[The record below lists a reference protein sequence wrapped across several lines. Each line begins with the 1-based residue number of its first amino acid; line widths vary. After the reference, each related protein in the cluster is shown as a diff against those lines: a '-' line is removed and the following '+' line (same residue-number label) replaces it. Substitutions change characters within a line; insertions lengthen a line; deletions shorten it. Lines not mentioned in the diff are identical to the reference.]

1 MADVPETIE
10 HGRVTWS
17 GFQAVADTDDPGQVP
32 DMLPVSGTITFSPG
46 AAHAISLPVTT
57 ADGVVFVRR
66 VVATIADG
74 VLVDA
79 DGEPGVTLVA
89 SSLDSATPGYFSWYA
104 SFTIDGVPRMA
115 WPSTVE
121 FSLPAGETVDL
132 KALAPL
138 PAGDITG
145 QIAAYIAT
153 LRSHPGGLAGLDAD
167 GDVID
172 ADGNKIT
179 GGGGPSGPVEWDDVV
194 DKPTWAPVAF
204 SGSYNS
210 LTDRPTIPTVPS
222 TLPPTPGSVTAESMA
237 TGLVAMTSAERTR
250 LASAASTSDVAAVEG
265 DVEGVATRTTT
276 LEGNYTTL
284 AGNMDN
290 LGGRVSDLEGETS
303 SLDARVDA
311 LEATA
316 TIPTIILGPGED
328 IPEGTEPPAIIYRR
342 S

>member
-10 HGRVTWS
+10 HGRVTWT

-32 DMLPVSGTITFSPG
+32 DMLPVSGTVTFSPG
-46 AAHAISLPVTT
+46 AAHAISLPVVT
-57 ADGVVFVRR
+57 ADGVMFVRR
-66 VVATIADG
+66 VVASIVDG

-79 DGEPGVTLVA
+79 DGNPGVPLVA
-89 SSLDSATPGYFSWYA
+89 SSLNEATPGYFSWYA

-121 FSLPAGETVDL
+121 FSLPAGDTVDL
-132 KALAPL
+132 KDLAPL

-153 LRSHPGGLAGLDAD
+153 LRGHPGGLAGLDAD

-172 ADGNKIT
+172 ANGNKIT
-179 GGGGPSGPVEWDDVV
+179 GGGGPSGPVEWDDVQ

-204 SGSYNS
+204 SGSYGDLS
-210 LTDRPTIPTVPS
+210 DRPVIPEVPA
-222 TLPPTPGSVTAESMA
+222 TLPPTPGSVTQASMA

-250 LASAASTSDVAAVEG
+250 LASSASTADVAAVEG
-265 DVEGVATRTTT
+265 DVDGVATRTTT
-276 LEGNYTTL
+276 LEGNYVTL

-290 LGGRVSDLEGETS
+290 LGGRVVDLEGEAST
-303 SLDARVDA
+303 LDARVTA
-311 LEATA
+311 LEGASPLLFLA
-316 TIPTIILGPGED
+316 PGED
-328 IPEGTEPPAIIYRR
+328 VPEGIQPPVIVLRTA
-342 S
+342 